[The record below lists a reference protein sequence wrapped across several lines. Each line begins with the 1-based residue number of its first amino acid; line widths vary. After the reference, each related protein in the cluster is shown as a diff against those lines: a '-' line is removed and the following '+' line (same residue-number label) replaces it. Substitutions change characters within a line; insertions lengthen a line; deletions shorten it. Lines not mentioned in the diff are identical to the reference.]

1 MYDMIEQFKKF
12 EEEKGLLTDRV
23 ADFYYWVYVRFNVYM
38 KLEEIANRQVKLTVK
53 KNHIQIQDLFFLIR
67 NLTYNNPLLYHEH
80 RDILFLRMREE
91 LLITENMFAYIL
103 TRLQNSLRKQ
113 RFRLSF
119 FMELNI

>member
-53 KNHIQIQDLFFLIR
+53 KNHIQIQDLFFLYEILHIIIR
-67 NLTYNNPLLYHEH
+67 YCTMSIEIY
-80 RDILFLRMREE
+80 
-91 LLITENMFAYIL
+91 
-103 TRLQNSLRKQ
+103 
-113 RFRLSF
+113 F
-119 FMELNI
+119 FYACEKNF

>member
-80 RDILFLRMREE
+80 RDILFFYACEK
-91 LLITENMFAYIL
+91 NF
-103 TRLQNSLRKQ
+103 
-113 RFRLSF
+113 
-119 FMELNI
+119 